1 MCCVP
6 RPGGRVPAVASH
18 PQTPAASAPRTHT
31 VGPPAPERPGA
42 AAAGGST
49 ATPAVPGK
57 TQATV
62 PAAAA
67 SHQQGTVFSSLNH
80 HGNQQDVPSLYGQ
93 TGNSVCVVGGVD
105 CSHGQTQ
112 TESLDGIAIKQ
123 GLMETH

>member
-18 PQTPAASAPRTHT
+18 PQAPAASAPRTHT

-67 SHQQGTVFSSLNH
+67 SHQQGTALCLSLAPLITMATSRMCLPYM
-80 HGNQQDVPSLYGQ
+80 VRPEALCLC
-93 TGNSVCVVGGVD
+93 VCGTAFIM
-105 CSHGQTQ
+105 SRPRLNLWI
-112 TESLDGIAIKQ
+112 ESQLNRV
-123 GLMETH
+123 

>member
-6 RPGGRVPAVASH
+6 RPGGRVHAVPSH
-18 PQTPAASAPRTHT
+18 PQAPAASAPRTHA
-31 VGPPAPERPGA
+31 VGPPTPERPGA

-62 PAAAA
+62 PTAAA
-67 SHQQGTVFSSLNH
+67 SHQQGIALCLSLAPLNR

-93 TGNSVCVVGGVD
+93 TGNTLLVCVFMCV
-105 CSHGQTQ
+105 C
-112 TESLDGIAIKQ
+112 E
-123 GLMETH
+123 GLQS